1 MNNNSRKVISAALA
15 ILMSTAVLPA
25 NTLVGNSSIVEAR
38 NVDPNMANLPQD
50 LQQALGEAE
59 AYGKKLEDLQKNQ
72 GSVDISKDEQVQ
84 KMLEGFKLRINGA
97 RSAEEVDKAVEKC
110 KENAVS
116 LIKATANAEVSEI
129 DKLISKG
136 NLIVEKLKPYNSSD
150 DIKGII
156 ENLEGGIGQLE
167 AGKTAAKDTVEKT
180 IEGIYAEID
189 EMGNKRKAA
198 LAGKLDYKN
207 AMDKEVQDIIDK
219 IKDADSFDKLDDIS
233 IPNKLMFNSD
243 IIKAKS
249 DRRQEITDGIDN
261 RYSDYSTEEK
271 LDVRN
276 IDIREDKDNRGK
288 WIVEGKVRDHIRKD
302 VSVYY
307 DGRYVGGG
315 VTDGEGYF
323 EITVNERVYDNSS
336 LKFYAGKKKDFDR
349 DDVKISPWDLKV
361 STYYVEGKYNKD
373 TNIKVYYRGRYVGE
387 GRTDKDGKFRIKC
400 DEQIFSKG
408 DLTFY
413 KTDGSNDSAGI
424 SIISAK
430 AGDTKV
436 TGRSSD
442 FAEIVIK
449 DKDSVR
455 LGNAKADKDGNFT
468 VFLNRALVSGE
479 VLSITV
485 TDKDRDEINTEYTV
499 GAVQGNGSY
508 KMAYAK
514 GYPNGYF
521 KAGANISRAEAV
533 TMLARL
539 MNGSDVFNTPK
550 TTKFEDAE
558 DGWYAQTI
566 NYVVDRGIM
575 KGYPDGDFEPD
586 AYITRA
592 EFATMVSRYVKKS
605 NPGGSNLKDIKNHWA
620 KEAIETLY
628 GNKIIQ
634 GYPDGTFKPEENITR
649 AEAVTV
655 LNAAFGR
662 KSNLRSMD
670 NISNPEMLITF
681 NDVRKSD
688 WYYAQ
693 VLDAANSHESYMNG
707 DYEVWTIV
715 K

>member
-25 NTLVGNSSIVEAR
+25 NTLVGNSSVVEAR

-50 LQQALGEAE
+50 LQKALGEAK
-59 AYGKKLEDLQKNQ
+59 AYGDELAKM
-72 GSVDISKDEQVQ
+72 KDDQNSSEQIQ

-110 KENAVS
+110 KADAAS
-116 LIKATANAEVSEI
+116 LIKATANAKASQGKMLVYEGEEIIRKLESFSEYEAVTRKVI
-129 DKLISKG
+129 TP
-136 NLIVEKLKPYNSSD
+136 LKN
-150 DIKGII
+150 
-156 ENLEGGIGQLE
+156 GIGTIIDQGTK
-167 AGKTAAKDTVEKT
+167 ADKTVKDT
-180 IEGIYAEID
+180 IEGINAEID

-271 LDVRN
+271 LDVRS
-276 IDIREDKDNRGK
+276 IEIREDKDNRGK
-288 WIVEGKVRDHIRKD
+288 WIVEGKVHDHIRKD

-336 LKFYAGKKKDFDR
+336 LNFYAGKRKDFDR

-400 DEQIFSKG
+400 DEQIFNKG

-424 SIISAK
+424 SIISAN

-449 DKDSVR
+449 DKDNVR

-605 NPGGSNLKDIKNHWA
+605 NPGGSDLKDIRNHWA